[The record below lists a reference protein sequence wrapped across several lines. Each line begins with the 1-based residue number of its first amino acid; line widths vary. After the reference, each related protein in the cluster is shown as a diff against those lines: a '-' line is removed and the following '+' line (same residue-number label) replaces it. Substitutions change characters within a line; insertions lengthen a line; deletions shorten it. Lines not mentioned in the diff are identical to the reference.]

1 MHAPH
6 SPRRLINKTP
16 QGFQFG
22 DCSDSMS
29 SRSRRERDRARSHPD
44 AKAEADTADLAT
56 PMASDSPQSSQKEKG
71 KEGSKAAAS
80 HAHNGKDDA
89 DGAGNEGEK
98 PHDEVCEFIRNSL
111 DPKLAPLRVEY
122 EAVLQG
128 TSKSCHRSPRR
139 SAWIRLNHRRD
150 SIRPALTHAFSHVL
164 RCIRHTHGVLGG
176 LSQAR
181 DGQEPTHRGGGAAA
195 RLPDPLHTRA
205 VRGREKGGRR
215 SLRGACRRRWQLG
228 LFFCGLPAAP
238 SVHSAPRSD
247 TA

>member
-1 MHAPH
+1 
-6 SPRRLINKTP
+6 
-16 QGFQFG
+16 
-22 DCSDSMS
+22 MS

-128 TSKSCHRSPRR
+128 TSKSCHRSPSPIRLDPLESSPRLDSARSSARFFARAALHQAHTRSSWRPVASSRWARTNASRRR
-139 SAWIRLNHRRD
+139 SSCATTRSAAYKSSARPRKRRPTI
-150 SIRPALTHAFSHVL
+150 SS
-164 RCIRHTHGVLGG
+164 RCVSPTVAVGV
-176 LSQAR
+176 
-181 DGQEPTHRGGGAAA
+181 
-195 RLPDPLHTRA
+195 
-205 VRGREKGGRR
+205 V
-215 SLRGACRRRWQLG
+215 
-228 LFFCGLPAAP
+228 FCGLPAAP